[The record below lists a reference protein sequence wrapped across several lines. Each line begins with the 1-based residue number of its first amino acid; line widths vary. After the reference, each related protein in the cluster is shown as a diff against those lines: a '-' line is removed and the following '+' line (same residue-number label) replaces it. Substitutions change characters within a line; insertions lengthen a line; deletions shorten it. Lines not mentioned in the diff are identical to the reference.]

1 MDPPKTFRK
10 KNLDPHYTCVLLG
23 GYMASTQN
31 KTSDTESLLLEMP
44 GDLKKKV
51 KQRARSLDLTM
62 AQYLR
67 ALIRRDTTPKQAA

>member
-1 MDPPKTFRK
+1 
-10 KNLDPHYTCVLLG
+10 
-23 GYMASTQN
+23 MASTQN